1 MANSDTNEWRNSVSS
16 KAVPDR
22 PYATRL
28 VDGLLEELLADL
40 PAVMVTGPRAA
51 GKTTTAARH
60 AVTVVRLDRPAEA
73 AIFRADPD
81 VALREREEP
90 ILLDEWQEVPGVLGA
105 IKRAVDNDP
114 RPGRFLLAGSVR
126 ADLEAATWPGTGRLV
141 RVAMY
146 GMTVSEQRGRIEAQP
161 LIDQL
166 AHGADLASPA
176 DPPDLRGY
184 VELALTSGFPEPAL
198 QMSPRAR
205 TRWLDGYVDQLL
217 TRDAIELQPRRD
229 PARLRRYLEA
239 YALNSA
245 GNVSDA
251 TLLQAAGINR
261 KTAVAYER
269 LLNNLFVVEALP
281 AWTSNRLRRLSLGTK
296 RYLVDPALITSVLR
310 LDDRAVLL
318 DANLLG
324 RLLDTFVVAQ
334 LRSELAVSQTRPR
347 LYHLREEHG
356 RYEVDIVAEVG
367 GQAVICFEVK
377 ADAAPD
383 RDAARHLIWMR
394 DRLGDRFVR
403 GVVFHTGP
411 SAFELADRISALPIC
426 TLWS

>member
-1 MANSDTNEWRNSVSS
+1 MEGRIYTR
-16 KAVPDR
+16 
-22 PYATRL
+22 RL

-40 PAVMVTGPRAA
+40 PAVMITGPRAA

-60 AVTVVRLDRPAEA
+60 AATVVRLDRPAEA
-73 AIFRADPD
+73 AIFLADPD
-81 VALREREEP
+81 VALRERDEP

-126 ADLEAATWPGTGRLV
+126 ADLEAVTWPGTGRLV

-146 GMTVSEQRGRIEAQP
+146 GMTVREQRGNIEAQS

-166 AHGADLASPA
+166 ARGADLASAA
-176 DPPDLRGY
+176 DPPDLREY

-217 TRDAIELQPRRD
+217 TRDAIEVEPRRD

-269 LLNNLFVVEALP
+269 LLTNLFIVEALP
-281 AWTSNRLRRLSLGTK
+281 AWTSNRLRRLSLGAK
-296 RYLVDPALITSVLR
+296 RYLVDPALIASVLR

-318 DANLLG
+318 DGNLLG

-334 LRSELAVSQTRPR
+334 LRSELAVSETRPR

-356 RYEVDIVAEVG
+356 RYEIDIVAELG
-367 GQAVICFEVK
+367 AQAVIGFEVK

-383 RDAARHLIWMR
+383 RDAARHLVWMR

-403 GVVFHTGP
+403 GIVFHTGP
-411 SAFELADRISALPIC
+411 SAFKLADRISALPIC
-426 TLWS
+426 MLWS

>member
-1 MANSDTNEWRNSVSS
+1 
-16 KAVPDR
+16 
-22 PYATRL
+22 L
-28 VDGLLEELLADL
+28 VDALLEELLADL

-60 AVTVVRLDRPAEA
+60 ATTIVRLDRPAEA
-73 AIFRADPD
+73 AVFRADPD
-81 VALREREEP
+81 VALRERNEP
-90 ILLDEWQEVPGVLGA
+90 ILLDEWQEVPAVLGA
-105 IKRAVDNDP
+105 IKRAVDRDP
-114 RPGRFLLAGSVR
+114 RPRRFILAGSVR
-126 ADLEAATWPGTGRLV
+126 ADLDAATWPGTGRLV

-146 GMTVSEQRGRIEAQP
+146 GMTVREQRGSIDARP

-166 AHGADLASPA
+166 ADGASVASPA
-176 DPPDLRGY
+176 HAPDLRGY

-198 QMSPRAR
+198 HLTPRAR

-217 TRDAIELQPRRD
+217 TRDALDVQPGRD
-229 PARLRRYLEA
+229 PARLRRYFEA

-245 GNVSDA
+245 GIVSDA
-251 TLLQAAGINR
+251 TLLQASGINR
-261 KTAVAYER
+261 KTAIAYEQ
-269 LLNNLFVVEALP
+269 LLTNLFVVEALP
-281 AWTSNRLRRLSLGTK
+281 AWTSNRLRRLSLGAK
-296 RYLVDPALITSVLR
+296 RYLIDPALTASVLR
-310 LDDRAVLL
+310 LDDRAVLR

-334 LRSELAVSQTRPR
+334 LRGELAVCETRPR

-356 RYEVDIVAEVG
+356 RYEVDVVAELG
-367 GQAVICFEVK
+367 GRAVLGFEVK

-383 RDAARHLIWMR
+383 RDTARHLIWMR
-394 DRLGDRFVR
+394 DRLGDRFAH
-403 GVVFHTGP
+403 GIVFHTGP

>member
-1 MANSDTNEWRNSVSS
+1 M
-16 KAVPDR
+16 PDR
-22 PYATRL
+22 TYAPRL

-60 AVTVVRLDRPAEA
+60 AASVVRLDRPAEA

-81 VALREREEP
+81 VALRERDEP

-146 GMTVSEQRGRIEAQP
+146 GMTVRELRGRIEAQP

-166 AHGADLASPA
+166 ARGADLASPA
-176 DPPDLRGY
+176 DAPDLSGY

-217 TRDAIELQPRRD
+217 TRDAIEVQPRRD

-281 AWTSNRLRRLSLGTK
+281 AWTSNRLRRLSLGAK

-334 LRSELAVSQTRPR
+334 LRSELAVSETRPR

-356 RYEVDIVAEVG
+356 RYEIDIVAELG
-367 GQAVICFEVK
+367 GQAVIGFEVK

-403 GVVFHTGP
+403 GIVFHTGP